1 MFTRNV
7 FLISILLTLAA
18 CGGQQEKSVGLEEGV
33 MLLLKSEALVG
44 SEIMVDDKRVLIVT
58 KDDLYTGVT
67 KVWGTKKR
75 EDNKL
80 QKVAIEL
87 TPGSHTVSVL
97 SDGVPIYS
105 SELYFSAGQT
115 REIRIRK

>member
-1 MFTRNV
+1 MLSRNV

-18 CGGQQEKSVGLEEGV
+18 CGGQQEKSSGLEEGV
-33 MLLLKSEALVG
+33 LLLLKSEVLVG
-44 SEIMVDDKRVLIVT
+44 SEIMVDGKRMLIVT
-58 KDDLYTGVT
+58 ADDLYTGVT

-75 EDNKL
+75 EDDKL
-80 QKVAIEL
+80 QKVALEL

-97 SDGVPIYS
+97 INGAQIYA

-115 REIRIRK
+115 RDIRIRQ